1 MSSNAKTNRQA
12 SQYCSMPL
20 ADKKLLALTALLGAS
35 LLFFLLQQPSGAA
48 NSSPTAAAGNE
59 SKQHATQGYTYAVP
73 AYSHMVRRPEDVF
86 PTPASGAW
94 VYFVGINQDK
104 THYLH
109 WALTSIQCLQNT
121 NTRWDIVVFFE
132 VGCFGDVSM
141 SMHAHIFTTQIFT

>member
-1 MSSNAKTNRQA
+1 MHLT
-12 SQYCSMPL
+12 
-20 ADKKLLALTALLGAS
+20 DKKLMALTALLGAS

-48 NSSPTAAAGNE
+48 NNTSSSSQETKPSAHGF
-59 SKQHATQGYTYAVP
+59 TYPVP

-86 PTPASGAW
+86 PTPATGAW

-132 VGCFGDVSM
+132 VWLGGRGLSLFLY
-141 SMHAHIFTTQIFT
+141 